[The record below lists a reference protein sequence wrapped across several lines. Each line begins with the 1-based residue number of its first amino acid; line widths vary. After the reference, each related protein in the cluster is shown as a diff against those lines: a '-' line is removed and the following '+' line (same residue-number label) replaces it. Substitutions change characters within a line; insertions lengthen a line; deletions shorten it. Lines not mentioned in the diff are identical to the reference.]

1 MQGALSAGP
10 GRLDVICRPTGES
23 EEGFE
28 PEFVWE
34 ELYLR
39 KRNLAGVCEMVQSWA
54 MGKVELERPAR
65 RQEGSHLG
73 SDWGMGRGRE
83 YSSRKTQASL
93 PAEPPTSR
101 T

>member
-10 GRLDVICRPTGES
+10 GRLDVIRRPTGES

-28 PEFVWE
+28 PESAWE

-54 MGKVELERPAR
+54 MGKVELGRPAR

-73 SDWGMGRGRE
+73 SDWGRGRE

-93 PAEPPTSR
+93 PAEPPTSP